1 MKTAIR
7 SWITAC
13 FALIVVA
20 GALAIPAPGRVAKA
34 EAEVDAPA
42 SCCLIA
48 GTNQANNRIEAYD
61 PEATDWNGAG
71 ALAWSWQPNEA
82 LGYSPKE
89 VGLWGGPSE
98 AKLSGHVVT
107 ATAGQ
112 LATIAAY
119 PSGTRIWAVD
129 TGSGSN
135 PHSAELLPDGNLAV
149 AASDGKWVRVYT
161 SSQGPDSTSY
171 AQFNLAFAHAVHW
184 DAHNRLLWVIGYD
197 EPIKQHILTALV
209 VGGTP
214 ANPTL
219 TEDKSRRSELSTP
232 WGHEVSP
239 YAGDPDKLLI
249 STNLGAYVYDKT
261 DKTFVSAPDGAN
273 RTFVK
278 TIGNLPSGQIVET
291 KSDNTK
297 TPPGACTINGWCTD
311 TVEFFSPYETR
322 TVKGAAFYK
331 ARIWENRHDKR
342 APLLSGLAPVATYYA
357 GSIPAGGS
365 ALPDSF
371 FVHPVQSEGDL
382 AIAHLMDPATGR
394 IYLMAVNESLRDE
407 TSVDLRFD
415 PARRIDRVK
424 EVSEATGTEIATNYD
439 RGTGSLSFT
448 LQPGDGKLF
457 ALPDDFRYQ
466 IPQQLPAEP
475 PVIGPYTNLAL
486 HRAVT
491 ASSDVGRSGW
501 SKAAAVDGLRTSA
514 SGSLGWTS
522 YNDIK
527 KNHTEWIQIDMGS
540 TYRINTVD
548 LYPRADGANAGL
560 GFPIDFTIQI
570 SEDNTHW
577 TTVVNGHQGTKPS
590 GMQSYSFPWADARY
604 VKVEGTNLSTDPFGN
619 YHMQFAEIELFA
631 RTDSPLSLTL
641 SPAKLLV
648 GHSGALSVIGWNA
661 DGTIDPLSGARFEY
675 ESSDGTVAVVDGQGI
690 VTAHA
695 AGTALIAVKVT
706 RADGTVETGRLEV
719 TVEELPSPWKADF
732 YGGAYGLIAPSP
744 ALDGFTIRANGL
756 GAGPAGDDLAYVNRP
771 VAAQRPIAVTTVVES
786 VYKTATGADGQA
798 GIMIRGEAGSDSA
811 ASAPFVFLSA
821 SPEGRIVMTSRD
833 ASGDVERIEGDY
845 TVFPAKLKL
854 VKTGNRFVG
863 FYEQGGDWVPING
876 NPGHSGLSV
885 NMDKSLAAGVAAYSG
900 ESERYHLAVLSG
912 IRIE

>member
-1 MKTAIR
+1 MRTAIR

-20 GALAIPAPGRVAKA
+20 GTLAIPAPGRVAKA
-34 EAEVDAPA
+34 EAEASS

-61 PEATDWNGAG
+61 PEVADWNEDG
-71 ALAWSWQPNEA
+71 ALVWSWKPSEA
-82 LGYSPKE
+82 LGYSAKE

-112 LATIAAY
+112 LATIAAF

-161 SSQGPDSTSY
+161 SSQGPNSTTY

-209 VGGTP
+209 VGGTA

-219 TEDKSRRSELSTP
+219 SEDTSRRSELPTP

-239 YAGDPDKLLI
+239 YAGDPDKLWI

-261 DKTFVSAPDGAN
+261 DKTFAPAPDGAD

-278 TIGNLPSGQIVET
+278 TIGSLPSGQIVET
-291 KSDNTK
+291 KADNTK
-297 TPPGACTINGWCTD
+297 TPPGDCMINGWCTD
-311 TVEFFSPYETR
+311 TVEFFSPDATR

-331 ARIWENRHDKR
+331 ARIWENPHDKR
-342 APLLSGLAPVATYYA
+342 TPLLSGLATVATFYA
-357 GSIPAGGS
+357 GSVPAGGS

-371 FVHPVQSEGDL
+371 FVRPVQPESSL
-382 AIAHLMDPATGR
+382 AIAYLTDPASGR
-394 IYLMAVNESLRDE
+394 IYLMIVNESPRAE

-415 PARRIDRVK
+415 PARRIDRVT
-424 EVSEATGTEIATNYD
+424 EVSQATGAEIATNYD
-439 RGTGSLSFT
+439 HETGSLSFS
-448 LQPGDGKLF
+448 LQPGEGKLY
-457 ALPDDFRYQ
+457 AMPADFRYQ

-570 SEDNTHW
+570 SEDNEHW
-577 TTVVNGHQGTKPS
+577 TTVVNGHQGTKPT
-590 GMQSYSFPWADARY
+590 GMLAYSFPRADARY

-619 YHMQFAEIELFA
+619 YHMQFAEIEVYA

-641 SPAKLLV
+641 SPAKLVV
-648 GHSGALSVIGWNA
+648 GHSGALSVTGWNA

-675 ESSDGTVAVVDGQGI
+675 ASSDSSVAAVDGQGSVI
-690 VTAHA
+690 AHA
-695 AGTALIAVKVT
+695 AGTALISAKVT
-706 RADGTVETGRLEV
+706 RSDGTVETGRLEV
-719 TVEELPSPWKADF
+719 SVEELPSPWKVDF
-732 YGGAYGLIAPSP
+732 YGGAYGLITPSS
-744 ALDGFTIRANGL
+744 AQDGFSIRANGL
-756 GAGPAGDDLAYVNRP
+756 GAGPAGDDLVYVNRP
-771 VAAQRPIAVTTVVES
+771 VSAGRPISVTTVVES

-798 GIMIRGEAGSDSA
+798 GIMIRGEANSESA
-811 ASAPFVFLSA
+811 ATAPFVFLSVN
-821 SPEGRIVMTSRD
+821 PEGRTFMMARS
-833 ASGDVERIEGDY
+833 ASGVVERIEGDY
-845 TVFPAKLKL
+845 TVLPAKLKL

-863 FYEQGGDWVPING
+863 FYKRDGDWVPIDG
-876 NPGHSGLSV
+876 NPGHSGVSV
-885 NMDKSLAAGVAAYSG
+885 NMEQSVTAGVAAYSG
-900 ESERYHLAVLSG
+900 EAERYHLAVLSG